1 MEKQAKVKSRR
12 KYINP
17 VFHLQTKA
25 EDEKFITKDVIKN
38 VRKTGQLNLF
48 GRHLSSV
55 PEGIFTMYELTDGI
69 AVNVDFNRASKDD
82 EEVWW
87 NMKPLTNLDLSSN
100 VLTNIPEKISMFQDL
115 TVLNLQDNNL
125 TTLPPELG
133 NLTKLTKLSINHN
146 KINNLPKEFYKLT
159 ELKNLSISD
168 NCLDNVS
175 KDIADLVMLEK
186 LDISNNA
193 IPKLPSGIGF
203 LVRLIDLNV
212 ANNKLTDVPPDIVNL
227 RNLLKLDISHNSI
240 KHLPDM
246 GELRKLQLLYA
257 QHNDIEEIPEFL
269 GCGQVE
275 EVYFGNNFIKDIP
288 IEFCENL
295 VHLKVLELRDNQIEL
310 VPNEITN
317 LAHLTKLDLTNNDIS
332 ELPNTIGLMPHLQS
346 LKIEGNKL
354 KQIRPDIIHTGT
366 NRILRHLR
374 EKISDEEMQGICG
387 KNLVSTPGDN
397 VFPDRYSM
405 RNGNILNLALK
416 NLSDVPD
423 SCFEEAKEAKV
434 TIVDLC
440 KNKFTKVPEG
450 LVLVAGYLTELNLSV
465 NQLKELP
472 DFVKDCKKLK
482 FCDFS
487 KNLLST
493 LPSSFVDMVSLREL
507 ILCNNKLTNVPDCV
521 YGMVGLEILLLNDNG
536 IEEINVEGLKKLKR
550 LASLN
555 LCNNNIHHVPPELGN
570 MTQLS
575 LELKGNPFRQPRY
588 AILEQGTDS
597 ILAYLR
603 DKIPL

>member
-115 TVLNLQDNNL
+115 TVLN
-125 TTLPPELG
+125 
-133 NLTKLTKLSINHN
+133 
-146 KINNLPKEFYKLT
+146 
-159 ELKNLSISD
+159 
-168 NCLDNVS
+168 
-175 KDIADLVMLEK
+175 
-186 LDISNNA
+186 DISNNA

-570 MTQLS
+570 MTQLRS